1 MTNSHL
7 SSLSPKPPIN
17 VDLLEFYLLN
27 HPDRSFVSFLCDG
40 LRYGFKIGYDGP
52 RHPISSSNLI
62 SANQHQ
68 EIIESNLLDEVVQ
81 GHTAGPFTN
90 SPYENFRIFPIDHVP
105 KNPKGSG
112 HSVNDHIPQENFSL
126 QYIRLDDAIKIVQEL
141 GRGCYMAK
149 TDIKSAFR
157 NIPIH
162 PDDWKLLGMKWKDM
176 FFFDM
181 VLPFGLRS
189 APYLFNLLL
198 DALEW
203 ILNNLFNVPRVLHI
217 LDDFFI
223 AEPAPFLPMRDL
235 PMQTALSFHRP
246 RCPPST

>member
-7 SSLSPKPPIN
+7 SSLSPKTPIN

-40 LRYGFKIGYDGP
+40 LRHGFKIGYDGP
-52 RHPISSSNLI
+52 RHPVSSSNLI
-62 SANQHQ
+62 SANQHP

-90 SPYENFRIFPIDHVP
+90 SPDENFQIYPIGLVP
-105 KNPKGSG
+105 KKHSNKMRTIFHLSYPKGSG
-112 HSVNDHIPQENFSL
+112 HSVDDHIPQENFSL

-157 NIPIH
+157 NIPVH
-162 PDDWKLLGMKWKDM
+162 PED
-176 FFFDM
+176 
-181 VLPFGLRS
+181 
-189 APYLFNLLL
+189 
-198 DALEW
+198 
-203 ILNNLFNVPRVLHI
+203 
-217 LDDFFI
+217 
-223 AEPAPFLPMRDL
+223 
-235 PMQTALSFHRP
+235 
-246 RCPPST
+246 